1 MDSQEE
7 RRTRQRQLVE
17 LYAEFHLRKDKFG
30 GDSLGVHIPEIGE
43 LIKETGA
50 KSVMDYGSGRARHY
64 KEQNLADKWGVS
76 VWCFD
81 PAVEEFKVKPERRFD
96 GVICTDVLEHLLE
109 PEVELEEI
117 FGFAERFVFL
127 SICCRP
133 SNSNKKLSDGT
144 EFHISVHPP
153 QWWDQRL
160 EPYRHKV
167 RTVVRY
173 V

>member
-7 RRTRQRQLVE
+7 RRTRQQQLVE
-17 LYAEFHLRKDKFG
+17 MYAEFHRKKDKFG
-30 GDSLGVHIPEIGE
+30 GDSLGVHIPAIGE

-50 KSVMDYGSGRARHY
+50 KSVLDYGCGRAKHY
-64 KEQNLADKWGVS
+64 TQDKLPETWGVS
-76 VWCFD
+76 VSFYD
-81 PAVEEFKVKPERRFD
+81 PAVEAFKEKPSGKFD

-117 FGFAERFVFL
+117 FWYAEKFVFL

-144 EFHISVHPP
+144 EFHISVHEPK
-153 QWWDQRL
+153 WWEEKL
-160 EPYRHKV
+160 ERYRGKV
-167 RTVVRY
+167 KLEVRY